1 MTSNQPFNFLEDAE
15 FLTNKENRKHCV
27 FRNLDL
33 NCPGWDEI
41 LNFLNKDAVSN
52 KKIKTL
58 DNLGFVY
65 YDADRMPEVD
75 RLLKAIQTLTHRPC
89 SAHCYISL
97 LEISGTFG
105 RHNDSS
111 DVFFWQV
118 QGRTHWTVEQEKT
131 YEYELLPND
140 LIYIPRFIFHTVR
153 PLSPRAGISFGIDY

>member
-1 MTSNQPFNFLEDAE
+1 MTSSQPFDFLKDSE
-15 FLTNKENRKHCV
+15 FLANRENRRHCV
-27 FRNLDL
+27 FRNLKL
-33 NCPGWDEI
+33 NPPTWDDI
-41 LNFLNKDAVSN
+41 LGCLNKDVVSN
-52 KKIKTL
+52 EKIKTL

-65 YDADRMPEVD
+65 YNADRMSEVSK
-75 RLLKAIQTLTHRPC
+75 LLKEIQTLTDRQC